1 MNAASHFL
9 VFWLDQQRFGLPVAA
24 VDRVLRAV
32 EVTPIPAAP
41 DCVLGVIDV
50 QGQVLA
56 VIDLR
61 RRCGLPPKDLDLDD
75 QLVLVRTARRTLVL
89 PVDATAVMQCVA
101 TAQVPAGNILPGLDS
116 IAGLARDEQ
125 GLILIHDPDALLPW
139 ADDQALETAGSSGGG
154 AG

>member
-9 VFWLDQQRFGLPVAA
+9 VFWLDEQRFALPVAA

-41 DCVLGVIDV
+41 DSVLGVINV
-50 QGQVLA
+50 QGNVLA

-61 RRCGLPPKDLDLDD
+61 RRCGLPSKELDLDD

-89 PVDATAVMQCVA
+89 PVDATAVVQCVPA
-101 TAQVPAGNILPGLDS
+101 AQVPMGNIIPGLNS
-116 IAGLARDEQ
+116 IAGLAKDEQ
-125 GLILIHDPDALLPW
+125 GMILIHDPEALLSPE
-139 ADDQALETAGSSGGG
+139 DQRTLEAQGNLAGG
-154 AG
+154 AP